1 METAGTSLVFVHS
14 ILPRTGLVSGN
25 QWEMHLRPP
34 GAMFSSE
41 MEAEALPSSKT
52 VLAAPF
58 E

>member
-1 METAGTSLVFVHS
+1 METTGTSLVFVHS
-14 ILPRTGLVSGN
+14 ILPRTGPG
-25 QWEMHLRPP
+25 QWEMQLRPP